1 MGTVNEI
8 ALRAAK
14 KHEQKS
20 TLLMRVSEDGWCQR
34 LLFRTSMGAGVD
46 QADLGTLNA
55 SRSLRQKLKAILALR
70 KLFDIMHIVGRE
82 CRAEQRA
89 RAAIK
94 MVVDIRQEISPAE
107 LLGQL
112 TYVVAQQNCPKHA
125 ALSESDQKWRDE
137 AVKRG
142 GGGWD
147 SYLVGL

>member
-1 MGTVNEI
+1 MGAVHEI

-46 QADLGTLNA
+46 QADLLGTLNA

-70 KLFDIMHIVGRE
+70 KLLDIVHIVGRE

-89 RAAIK
+89 
-94 MVVDIRQEISPAE
+94 
-107 LLGQL
+107 
-112 TYVVAQQNCPKHA
+112 
-125 ALSESDQKWRDE
+125 
-137 AVKRG
+137 
-142 GGGWD
+142 
-147 SYLVGL
+147 